1 MAAKK
6 FCGILNFPLELPG
19 IPDDISA
26 MRILRLD
33 FGPDIGSADL
43 HPFVSVVHG
52 LDEARTSRLVSAIRS
67 LVTGSGL
74 GLAGLVEHNGHL
86 VDVTGQNLGDIGP
99 FTTEDV
105 VMHTSRFTGG
115 AASLPQLVAE
125 LDQLSAAARIDSVW
139 VEEVR
144 ADLVPTAAARVQRL
158 RDQLDKGEVQT
169 IDIEVQ
175 GLRARLREAIKAVDS
190 TDQIV
195 TESPDGIAELIVEWT
210 QLQDAEAR
218 SRGHLDAIAARVQQA
233 EAALADAKRFLADAE
248 SDAKPVLLSPEDE
261 DRLDQ
266 LCHPKVERRF
276 RPRERSAETEAE
288 IAALLAKVNQTSY
301 SGYAMFRLMPTASEE
316 KLAAVAAAED
326 QVDEAQAEV
335 DEARQA
341 MAIDQTAIELAQI
354 ADGIKAQA
362 RAFFGPMLPADLGR
376 ALQEHVVES
385 PNPVWFDRVRDL
397 YDALLANGVDVP
409 DDLEPERL
417 AIWADGWLM
426 DQERRDLEAN
436 RVDPAVLQA
445 QLEEAEKALDRH
457 ARAMARID
465 RLEAKASESRQRVG
479 ELRRRVDR
487 IEAGEASSIE
497 SVFEGVSELA
507 ERVRDNA
514 GVSIPIVI
522 KGNFGDLDDN
532 DVSALL
538 DRIEP
543 IAQSVQI
550 VVMTDRNAAATWAR
564 NVGVRRAL
572 CAGTVA

>member
-1 MAAKK
+1 
-6 FCGILNFPLELPG
+6 
-19 IPDDISA
+19 

-52 LDEARTSRLVSAIRS
+52 LDEARSSRLISAIRS

-86 VDVTGQNLGDIGP
+86 VDVTGENLADIGP

-105 VMHTSRFTGG
+105 VMATSRFTGG
-115 AASLPQLVAE
+115 AANLPQMVAE
-125 LDQLSAAARIDSVW
+125 LDQLAAAAQIDSVW

-158 RDQLDKGEVQT
+158 RDQLDGVHVQP
-169 IDIEVQ
+169 IDLELQ
-175 GLRARLREAIKAVDS
+175 ARRARMREAIAAVDG
-190 TDQIV
+190 TNPVI
-195 TESPDGIAELIVEWT
+195 TESPDGIAELIAEW
-210 QLQDAEAR
+210 QELQRAEAR
-218 SRGHLDAIAARVQQA
+218 SRGHLDTIAARVQQA

-248 SDAKPVLLSPEDE
+248 ADAKPVLLSPEDE

-288 IAALLAKVNQTSY
+288 IATLLAKVNQTSY
-301 SGYAMFRLMPTASEE
+301 SGYAMYRLMPTASEE
-316 KLAAVAAAED
+316 KLAVVGAAED
-326 QVDEAQAEV
+326 QVDAAQAEV
-335 DEARQA
+335 DQARHA
-341 MAIDQTAIELAQI
+341 MTYDQTAVQLAEV
-354 ADGIKAQA
+354 ADGIKARA
-362 RAFFGPMLPADLGR
+362 REFFGPMLPADLGR

-385 PNPVWFDRVRDL
+385 PNPVWFDRVREL
-397 YDALLANGVDVP
+397 YDALVENDVEVP
-409 DDLEPERL
+409 DDLEPEKL
-417 AIWADGWLM
+417 TIWADGWLM
-426 DQERRDLEAN
+426 EQERLDLEAN
-436 RVDPAVLQA
+436 RVDPGMIQA
-445 QLEEAEKALDRH
+445 ELDAAEKALDRH

-465 RLEAKASESRQRVG
+465 RLEAKAAESRQRVS
-479 ELRRRVDR
+479 ELRRRIAR
-487 IEAGEASSIE
+487 IEAGDASSIE

-522 KGNFGDLDDN
+522 KGNFGDLDDA
-532 DVSALL
+532 DVTALL

-543 IAQSVQI
+543 LAQSVQI

-564 NVGVRRAL
+564 TVGVRRAL